1 MEESAMYEFKVPNP
15 NTIVAMDRMHEL
27 RAEAERARLVRLV
40 KADRPRRWDRILAG
54 IGGLLVSVGE
64 RLRARHAPAVQQTCE
79 VCWADHA

>member
-1 MEESAMYEFKVPNP
+1 MREFRVFDP

-27 RAEAERARLVRLV
+27 LAEAERARLVRLV
-40 KADRPRRWDRILAG
+40 KANRPRRWDRVLVG

-64 RLRARHAPAVQQTCE
+64 RLRARHTPALQQTCE